1 MKQIKKI
8 LFATLIVAMTL
19 VMGFSAMAATKK
31 GLVKK
36 GKNFYFYKNNGKM
49 LVNKWKTIREK
60 GKKYKFYF
68 GKNGKAYKADMP
80 FDKTYVVKVKKI
92 DGTQYGFDTAAHMVK
107 GGPYVDQKGRLWVFK
122 KDGQYDAETTKALRN
137 AVSFGEVG
145 TDLKERIIAAFGE
158 PVKEETYD
166 SCDKWNGTEEDKFT
180 DILMYYSYFQIQL
193 VKNEKTGEYKMNG
206 FVPIE
211 VS

>member
-1 MKQIKKI
+1 M
-8 LFATLIVAMTL
+8 
-19 VMGFSAMAATKK
+19 
-31 GLVKK
+31 
-36 GKNFYFYKNNGKM
+36 
-49 LVNKWKTIREK
+49 
-60 GKKYKFYF
+60 
-68 GKNGKAYKADMP
+68 
-80 FDKTYVVKVKKI
+80 
-92 DGTQYGFDTAAHMVK
+92 
-107 GGPYVDQKGRLWVFK
+107 DQKGRLWVFK